1 MKKLLLI
8 GTNTVH
14 TYNYLELVKDYFDA
28 VLVIT
33 NEKREGVDTPVEIVD
48 FKLTV
53 KNIIRTPKQIREIIA
68 KFKPTIIHIHQANS
82 VAFFSNLALGRGP
95 KIPSVLTTWG
105 SDILLVP
112 SQSFLLKKM
121 VKYNLRKANA
131 ITSDS
136 VFMADEIKRIQP
148 LSTPVLIA
156 NFGIGFTPPKH
167 VVKEKIIYSN
177 RLHKPLYRID
187 AIIEAYK
194 KMKQHPSLQ
203 DWKLV
208 IAAVGEETDN
218 LKKIV
223 QTAQIDGIEFVG
235 WVDAETNAYW
245 YTKSSFWVSIPTS
258 DATSIS
264 LLEAMAC
271 GCIPIV
277 SDLPANREWIK
288 DAKNGSIVN
297 DVTGDFLTAAMQQD
311 FKNVAEINTQL
322 IEEHGTK
329 AANKAKF
336 IALYDKLLN

>member
-33 NEKREGVDTPVEIVD
+33 NEKREGVDIPVEIVE
-48 FKLTV
+48 FNLTLR
-53 KNIIRTPKQIREIIA
+53 NLIRTPKRIRKIIA
-68 KFKPTIIHIHQANS
+68 EFKPTIIHIHQANS
-82 VAFFSNLALGRGP
+82 VAFFSNLALGKYP
-95 KIPSVLTTWG
+95 KIPCVLTTWG
-105 SDILLVP
+105 SDILLIP
-112 SQSFLLKKM
+112 SQSFLLKQM

-148 LSTPVLIA
+148 LSRSILIA
-156 NFGIGFTPPKH
+156 NFGIGFTPPKQ
-167 VVKEKIIYSN
+167 VEKEKIIYSN

-194 KMKQHPSLQ
+194 KMKQHDSLQ
-203 DWKLV
+203 DWKLI
-208 IAAVGEETDN
+208 IAAVGEETDK

-223 QTAQIDGIEFVG
+223 GTEGIDGIEFVG
-235 WVDAETNAYW
+235 WVDAKTNAQW
-245 YTKSSFWVSIPTS
+245 YARSSFWVSIPMS

-271 GCIPIV
+271 GCIPVV
-277 SDLPANREWIK
+277 SDLPANREWIE
-288 DAKNGSIVN
+288 DTKNGSVVK
-297 DVTGDFLTAAMQQD
+297 DVTSDFLTDATQLD
-311 FKNVAEINTQL
+311 FKDAAGINALL